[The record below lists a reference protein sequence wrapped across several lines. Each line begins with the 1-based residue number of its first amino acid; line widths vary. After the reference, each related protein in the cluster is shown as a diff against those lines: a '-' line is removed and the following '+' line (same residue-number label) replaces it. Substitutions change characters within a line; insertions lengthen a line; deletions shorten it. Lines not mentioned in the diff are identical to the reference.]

1 VRLYSKPGLKKSIF
15 CDLELV
21 HHKDIFLFMEKYY
34 YNILYKEAPER
45 FLKSSLSNTGT
56 FSFMIKD
63 ILDFVELEESIFR
76 FRNLENFKVTFV
88 FSTSKIVENLNLLR
102 SLGFIF

>member
-1 VRLYSKPGLKKSIF
+1 
-15 CDLELV
+15 
-21 HHKDIFLFMEKYY
+21 
-34 YNILYKEAPER
+34 
-45 FLKSSLSNTGT
+45 
-56 FSFMIKD
+56 MIKD

-88 FSTSKIVENLNLLR
+88 FSTSKIAENLNLLR